1 MNLQA
6 AAQCAGQCRTAEIN
20 RSIHELVFCNRADR
34 PESLVGEADEEL
46 FGMVGDTPQITL
58 AVAKHRAFAVRAEA
72 LMGGILLAGFRV
84 KRGGVF
90 GGQKR
95 QQGGKQ
101 SARTGIWHHKA
112 VIFPAFGADRLTRYR
127 RPQCISLDKA
137 DAV

>member
-58 AVAKHRAFAVRAEA
+58 AVAEHRAFAVRAEA
-72 LMGGILLAGFRV
+72 LMGSILLAGFRI

-90 GGQKR
+90 SSQKW

-101 SARTGIWHHKA
+101 SA
-112 VIFPAFGADRLTRYR
+112 
-127 RPQCISLDKA
+127 
-137 DAV
+137 

>member
-34 PESLVGEADEEL
+34 PESLVGEADKEL

-58 AVAKHRAFAVRAEA
+58 AVAEHRTFAVRAEA
-72 LMGGILLAGFRV
+72 LMGGILLACFRV
-84 KRGGVF
+84 KRGGLF

-101 SARTGIWHHKA
+101 FDANWHLA
-112 VIFPAFGADRLTRYR
+112 SQSRQFFQPLVLT
-127 RPQCISLDKA
+127 D
-137 DAV
+137 

>member
-58 AVAKHRAFAVRAEA
+58 AVAEHRAFAVRAEA
-72 LMGGILLAGFRV
+72 LMGGVLLAGFRI

-90 GGQKR
+90 QQPKAATGR
-95 QQGGKQ
+95 QTVGAKWHWASQ
-101 SARTGIWHHKA
+101 SRH
-112 VIFPAFGADRLTRYR
+112 FPTFGADRLT
-127 RPQCISLDKA
+127 
-137 DAV
+137 

>member
-34 PESLVGEADEEL
+34 PESLVGEADKEL

-58 AVAKHRAFAVRAEA
+58 AVAEHRAFAVRAEA
-72 LMGGILLAGFRV
+72 LMGGILLACFRV
-84 KRGGVF
+84 KRGGLF

-95 QQGGKQ
+95 QQGCKQ
-101 SARTGIWHHKA
+101 SARRGIGHHKT
-112 VIFPAFGADRLTRYR
+112 VVFPAFGADRLTRYR
-127 RPQCISLDKA
+127 RTQCIGLDKA